1 MKKHIYKFSS
11 GEKVEADKEELLVLL
26 EQNKQYLDNY
36 LELSSSMYDDEYVAR
51 GNGFCDTKFSESF
64 LDEQISNYQK
74 RVAEIQSWI
83 DDCCE

>member
-1 MKKHIYKFSS
+1 MKKQIYIFSS
-11 GEKVEADKEELLVLL
+11 GEKVEAERDDLLVLL
-26 EQNKQYLDNY
+26 EQNKHYLDNY
-36 LELSSSMYDDEYVAR
+36 LEFSSSMYDDEYVAR

-83 DDCCE
+83 DNCRE

>member
-1 MKKHIYKFSS
+1 MKKQIYRFSS
-11 GEKVEADKEELLVLL
+11 GEKVEADRDDLLVLL
-26 EQNKQYLDNY
+26 EQNKHYLDNY

-83 DDCCE
+83 DNCRE

>member
-1 MKKHIYKFSS
+1 MKKHKYKFSF
-11 GEKVEADKEELLVLL
+11 GEMVEADKKDLNVLL

-64 LDEQISNYQK
+64 LDEQVSNYQK
-74 RVAEIQSWI
+74 RIAEIQSWI
-83 DDCCE
+83 DNYCE

>member
-1 MKKHIYKFSS
+1 MKKQIYRFSS
-11 GEKVEADKEELLVLL
+11 GEKVEADRDDLLVLL
-26 EQNKQYLDNY
+26 EQNKHYLDNY

-64 LDEQISNYQK
+64 LYEQISNYQK

-83 DDCCE
+83 DNCRE

>member
-1 MKKHIYKFSS
+1 M
-11 GEKVEADKEELLVLL
+11 EADKEELLVLL
-26 EQNKQYLDNY
+26 EQNKHYLDNY

-64 LDEQISNYQK
+64 LDEQISNYKK

-83 DDCCE
+83 DDYRE